1 MAPMD
6 FRTRANM
13 DSREVE
19 VRINARNSI
28 ARNGMYEMC
37 HNVKNIYLGVGNSYV
52 DKIIIKQ

>member
-1 MAPMD
+1 
-6 FRTRANM
+6 M